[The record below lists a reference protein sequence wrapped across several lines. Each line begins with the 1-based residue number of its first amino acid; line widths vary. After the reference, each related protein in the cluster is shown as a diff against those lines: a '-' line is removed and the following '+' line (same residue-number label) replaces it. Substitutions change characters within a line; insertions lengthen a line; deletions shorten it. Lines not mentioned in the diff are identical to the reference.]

1 MASQIADILATPD
14 AQRWLNAHEDP
25 LASIYTFS
33 SCLALSDLTGDGD
46 FKLVVADLGSGASN
60 MKLRVYKGTQM
71 ISENTIIDLPTGVVA
86 FHMDQTEPLIPAVA
100 VASGSHIY
108 IYKNM
113 RPYFKFTLPTLDIHP
128 SEKEL
133 WSRAGDLE
141 LGSLCDGLQ
150 SLRTEV
156 GDVRLTARTQRLLML
171 NDRQEA
177 QAFVELH
184 KGFPLKR
191 QTVVTCIATLKKSHA
206 EDSAVSCLVLGTE
219 ASTIYILDPEAFT
232 IMDSMGLPSQPAHIS
247 VTGLY
252 DVDFR

>member
-1 MASQIADILATPD
+1 
-14 AQRWLNAHEDP
+14 
-25 LASIYTFS
+25 
-33 SCLALSDLTGDGD
+33 
-46 FKLVVADLGSGASN
+46 
-60 MKLRVYKGTQM
+60 
-71 ISENTIIDLPTGVVA
+71 
-86 FHMDQTEPLIPAVA
+86 
-100 VASGSHIY
+100 
-108 IYKNM
+108 
-113 RPYFKFTLPTLDIHP
+113 
-128 SEKEL
+128 
-133 WSRAGDLE
+133 
-141 LGSLCDGLQ
+141 
-150 SLRTEV
+150 
-156 GDVRLTARTQRLLML
+156 ML

-232 IMDSMGLPSQPAHIS
+232 IMDSMALPSQPAHIS